1 MRILQ
6 VTCICICLL
15 LSTSVAAQPSGYG
28 AAGDNLGTWQWGTSS
43 PRQTDADEDD
53 DYAGT
58 SWEQMYEDRLYE
70 QELQK
75 EDEAEPFSLLS
86 APAKIWRYFWPKRD
100 EGFE

>member
-1 MRILQ
+1 MRILA
-6 VTCICICLL
+6 VTCIGICVLL
-15 LSTSVAAQPSGYG
+15 NTSVAAQPSRYG
-28 AAGDNLGTWQWGTSS
+28 DTGDNLGTWQWGNSS
-43 PRQTDADEDD
+43 PRQSDAEDDD

-86 APAKIWRYFWPKRD
+86 APAKIWRYFRPKND
-100 EGFE
+100 EAFE

>member
-6 VTCICICLL
+6 VTTISICLL
-15 LSTSVAAQPSGYG
+15 ISTSVAAQPSGYG
-28 AAGDNLGTWQWGTSS
+28 DTGNNLGTWQWGKSS

-53 DYAGT
+53 DYTGT

-75 EDEAEPFSLLS
+75 EDEAEPIPLLS
-86 APAKIWRYFWPKRD
+86 APAKIWRYFWPKKD
-100 EGFE
+100 EAFE